1 MKMSFQQ
8 YRPSTSQYAI
18 GILGLLVASISTCII
33 IAFNYKLYS
42 VSSFDYLMALKVV
55 GPGLILTFVFLPKR
69 MLVIS
74 KTSKG
79 LMIHTEYV
87 LAFFKIA
94 FRKKPL
100 PKIDYVCAFSQL
112 QSDSDNEGNANYS
125 YIYDVNAWY
134 GNKHIKL
141 CSQYTPEEAM
151 RVATKIAIY
160 LECDL
165 LNSTDQS
172 NREWI
177 EISHKP
183 EDVQIL

>member
-8 YRPSTSQYAI
+8 YRPSTSHYAI
-18 GILGLLVASISTCII
+18 GILGLLVAAISIIII
-33 IAFNYKLYS
+33 IAFNYRVYY
-42 VSSFDYLMALKVV
+42 VNGFDYLMALKVV
-55 GPGLILTFVFLPKR
+55 GPGLILAFVFLPKR

-74 KTSKG
+74 KSSNG
-79 LMIHTEYV
+79 LMIHTEYL

-94 FRKKPL
+94 FQKKPL

-112 QSDSDNEGNANYS
+112 QSDSDNEGNVNYS

-165 LNSTDQS
+165 LNSTDQN

-177 EISHKP
+177 EISYEP
-183 EDVQIL
+183 EDVQVL